1 MSIRTARTGTA
12 PAPGGGALAFTHWPG
27 ADGSASA
34 DTPALIALHGITA
47 NGRAFDAVADAL
59 GAALPCAS
67 LYAPDL
73 RGRAASADL
82 PGPYGLAAHVAD
94 VLALLDHLGQ
104 RRAVLIGH
112 SMGGFVAALAAT
124 RHPSRVAGTVLV
136 DGGPPFPGTGAAGG
150 DSGAGET
157 GEAGGVGEAGAADE
171 GAIDAQLEAV
181 IGPAMRRLSMTFPD
195 RDSYAEFFRG
205 HPAIRP
211 LWNDDVR
218 AYVDRD
224 LVGTEP
230 ELRSS
235 CVREAVRADG
245 RGVLVEPLLRTA
257 LREPG
262 PPAVFLWAERGML
275 DEPRGLYGAEHPA
288 GFGLHPERVAS
299 RRVDGVNH
307 YSIVMAAEGARAVAE
322 AAAEV
327 TRRAAA

>member
-1 MSIRTARTGTA
+1 MSIRTARTRTA
-12 PAPGGGALAFTHWPG
+12 PAPGGGELAFTHWPG
-27 ADGSASA
+27 AHGGAPLEA
-34 DTPALIALHGITA
+34 PVLIALHGITA

-59 GAALPCAS
+59 DTALPDAS

-73 RGRAASADL
+73 RGRAASAAL
-82 PGPYGLAAHVAD
+82 RGPYGLAAHVAD

-104 RRAVLIGH
+104 ERAVLIGH
-112 SMGGFVAALAAT
+112 SMGGFVAALAAA

-136 DGGPPFPGTGAAGG
+136 DGGLPFPGTGAAGG
-150 DSGAGET
+150 AGGDGAGE
-157 GEAGGVGEAGAADE
+157 ED
-171 GAIDAQLEAV
+171 AIDAQLEAV

-195 RDSYAEFFRG
+195 RDSYAGFFRE

-211 LWNDDVR
+211 LWNEDVR
-218 AYVDRD
+218 AYFDRD

-235 CVREAVRADG
+235 CVLEAVRADG

-275 DEPRGLYGAEHPA
+275 DEPQGLYGAENPP
-288 GFGLHPERVAS
+288 GLGLLHPERVAS

-322 AAAEV
+322 ATAEV
-327 TRRAAA
+327 ARRAAV